1 MATAPNSPLIE
12 AGPHVFESEVRIAR
26 PVAEVYP
33 LLDFADPRNAKRQLG
48 EKVEAV
54 AGQPET
60 FTMVLSDLP
69 DAVFTMQVT
78 HAEPG
83 REYAYTCVS
92 SVKFGRAIHFHEHF
106 VLEPMRGNKCRL
118 KLRLAVTFEAP
129 LDEDAFAVEAMM
141 LSFSGSSALGK
152 IKLHAED
159 GVEAVLAVMAH
170 RNAIFADD
178 DETCH

>member
-1 MATAPNSPLIE
+1 MATAPHSPLIE
-12 AGPHVFESEVRIAR
+12 VGPHVFESEVRIAR

-48 EKVEAV
+48 EKVDAV
-54 AGQPET
+54 PGQPET

-69 DAVFTMQVT
+69 DAVFTMEVT

-106 VLEPMRGNKCRL
+106 VLEALRGNKCRL
-118 KLRLAVTFEAP
+118 KLVMTVTFDAP
-129 LDEDAFAVEAMM
+129 LDEEAFAMESMM
-141 LSFSGSSALGK
+141 LSFAASSGLGK

-159 GVEAVLAVMAH
+159 GVDAVRAVMAH
-170 RNAIFADD
+170 QNAIFADV
-178 DETCH
+178 DEACH